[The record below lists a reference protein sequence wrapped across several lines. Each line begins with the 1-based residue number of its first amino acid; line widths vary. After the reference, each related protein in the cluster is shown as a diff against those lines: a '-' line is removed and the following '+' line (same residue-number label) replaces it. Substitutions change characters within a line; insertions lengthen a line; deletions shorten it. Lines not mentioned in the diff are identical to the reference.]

1 MPPAPEIKGWCPS
14 AHRPMASND
23 GLLIR
28 ARLIGSRIDAAQL
41 AAVAETAAQCGNGL
55 IDLSQ
60 RAQLQ
65 LRGVSETTL
74 AEALRRLDAASLL
87 AHDAE
92 AERVNII
99 AAPLS
104 GLDGAFDAHTLAQD
118 LAAALQADEA
128 SRALPAKF
136 LFAVDGG
143 GDMPL
148 TGVDADI
155 SIEPARSVRVA
166 LRIAGAGD
174 RAVIV
179 YANEAIATAVRLA
192 RAFVTL
198 RDGAFEL
205 RRMKRLVAAI
215 GLDALLAKA
224 GLAAAPCERREK
236 ARASFLG
243 VCKAKGAS
251 FAGVAAP
258 SGRFDA
264 RDLAALATLA
274 RQYGAGEL
282 RVTPWRALLLPA
294 PSETA
299 ARAIIEATE
308 RLGLIVSHDDAR
320 LAVVACPGAP
330 ECPQA
335 QGGTRAALAR
345 FAPLAQKLAGEDG
358 VGLHISGCAKGCA
371 RPGRA
376 PVTLVA
382 RAGRFDLVQN
392 GAAADA
398 PQLQGLDIDAAMR
411 ALEERVEV
419 NTCPTP

>member
-1 MPPAPEIKGWCPS
+1 
-14 AHRPMASND
+14 
-23 GLLIR
+23 
-28 ARLIGSRIDAAQL
+28 
-41 AAVAETAAQCGNGL
+41 
-55 IDLSQ
+55 
-60 RAQLQ
+60 
-65 LRGVSETTL
+65 
-74 AEALRRLDAASLL
+74 
-87 AHDAE
+87 
-92 AERVNII
+92 
-99 AAPLS
+99 
-104 GLDGAFDAHTLAQD
+104 
-118 LAAALQADEA
+118 
-128 SRALPAKF
+128 
-136 LFAVDGG
+136 
-143 GDMPL
+143 MPL

-179 YANEAIATAVRLA
+179 YANEAVATAVRLA

-224 GLAAAPCERREK
+224 GLAAAPCERLEK
-236 ARASFLG
+236 SRASFLG
-243 VCKAKGAS
+243 VCRTQGAS
-251 FAGVAAP
+251 FAGVAAS
-258 SGRFDA
+258 SGRFEA

-274 RQYGAGEL
+274 QQFGTGEL

-308 RLGLIVSHDDAR
+308 RLGLIVSHDDPR

-335 QGGTRAALAR
+335 QGDTRAALAR
-345 FAPLAQKLAGEDG
+345 LEPLAQKLAGEDG

-371 RPGRA
+371 RPSRA

-411 ALEERVEV
+411 ALEERVEG